1 VINAL
6 RSLATFG
13 DSTTA
18 GDVIPLLDAGIAN
31 VDVQAAEALG
41 RIGGSRARDA
51 LGRAVRQ
58 GRSWAVRR
66 AALLALARVDGAGFR
81 EAAPTWS
88 RSSDWRNRAAAAEGW
103 AIASPGAPPADL
115 LNDRDGRVVAAALSA
130 WAGAVHGAP
139 ADLLAAGRAH
149 LADQDPAARGA
160 AADIVGRAPSALDAG
175 PLVAAWHRS
184 ARDSF
189 PDAGESALGALHHLA
204 TLPEGATARAF
215 AGTEP
220 SPADYQLRAWA
231 EQNWPELADHWGP
244 STPIRTGRTLED
256 YRALA
261 RRFIVAPDSL
271 RNPLVTVDV
280 EGRGTLTL
288 KLFGADAPLTVANF
302 LRLVDARYFD
312 GDRFHRVVPNF
323 VVQDGDPRGDGN
335 GGPGYAIRDEINTH
349 RYGSGTV
356 GMALSGPDTGG
367 SQWFITLSPQP
378 HLDGNYT
385 VFGEVTSGTAT
396 LARIVQ
402 GDLIRSVHR

>member
-1 VINAL
+1 M
-6 RSLATFG
+6 
-13 DSTTA
+13 
-18 GDVIPLLDAGIAN
+18 
-31 VDVQAAEALG
+31 
-41 RIGGSRARDA
+41 
-51 LGRAVRQ
+51 
-58 GRSWAVRR
+58 
-66 AALLALARVDGAGFR
+66 
-81 EAAPTWS
+81 
-88 RSSDWRNRAAAAEGW
+88 
-103 AIASPGAPPADL
+103 PAHLVNDL
-115 LNDRDGRVVAAALSA
+115 DGRVVAAALSA
-130 WAGAVHGAP
+130 WTAAVHGAP

-149 LADQDPAARGA
+149 LGDQDPAARGA
-160 AADIVGRAPSALDAG
+160 AADIIGRAPNAADAG
-175 PLVAAWHRS
+175 PLVAAWHRA

-189 PDAGESALGALHHLA
+189 PDAGESALAALHRLA
-204 TLPEGATARAF
+204 ALPDGMAARAF

-288 KLFGADAPLTVANF
+288 RLFGADAPLTVANF

-312 GDRFHRVVPNF
+312 GHRFHRVVPNF

-335 GGPGYAIRDEINTH
+335 GGPGYAIRDEINAR
-349 RYGSGTV
+349 RYEAGTV

-385 VFGEVTSGTAT
+385 VFGEVDSGTAT

-402 GDLIRSVHR
+402 GDLIRSIHR